1 MKNIYYIPGQALAQ
15 EIDFDL
21 IKSNFAKFEGIQADH
36 KVTAASAVKYGGVV
50 EALALATFGNH
61 IGATVTLENLEN
73 CLDSPI
79 GWIRLHIS
87 GRNFRCC
94 QDWTNSV

>member
-1 MKNIYYIPGQALAQ
+1 LAQ

-21 IKSNFAKFEGIQADH
+21 IKSNFAKFEAIQADH
-36 KVTAASAVKYGGVV
+36 KVTSASAVKYGGVV

-61 IGATVTLENLEN
+61 IGATVTLEN
-73 CLDSPI
+73 I

-87 GRNFRCC
+87 GRDFRCC
-94 QDWTNSV
+94 QDWTNSS